1 MTSSYPTI
9 DLEARITELEKQVSQ
24 QKQTIWLLGTVAKVS
39 HSSPFGSALDRFF
52 EGNDLFAFPDP
63 LACPVACSKAYAAD
77 MAAANGNEAAEEA
90 ALDRFTACHTDCAM
104 KEASG

>member
-1 MTSSYPTI
+1 MSSSYTTA
-9 DLEARITELEKQVSQ
+9 DLEARIAGLEAQVSQ
-24 QKQTIWLLGTVAKVS
+24 QKRTIGLLGTLARVS

-63 LACPVACSKAYAAD
+63 LACPVTCSKAYAAD
-77 MAAANGNEAAEEA
+77 MAAANGNAAAEEA
-90 ALDRFTACHTDCAM
+90 ALNRFTACQTECAM

>member
-1 MTSSYPTI
+1 MSSSYTTA
-9 DLEARITELEKQVSQ
+9 DLEARIAGLEAQVSQ
-24 QKQTIWLLGTVAKVS
+24 QKRTIGLLGTLARVS

-63 LACPVACSKAYAAD
+63 IPCRSCGNEYTAD

-90 ALDRFTACHTDCAM
+90 AFNRFTACRTECAM
-104 KEASG
+104 EEASG